1 MTLAT
6 ILSNEAQARQIH
18 QHPWKQTPTAV
29 KANMDFIARLH
40 ISYLFQ

>member
-6 ILSNEAQARQIH
+6 IIANEAQARQMH

-29 KANMDFIARLH
+29 KANMDFIARVQT
-40 ISYLFQ
+40 SYHFE